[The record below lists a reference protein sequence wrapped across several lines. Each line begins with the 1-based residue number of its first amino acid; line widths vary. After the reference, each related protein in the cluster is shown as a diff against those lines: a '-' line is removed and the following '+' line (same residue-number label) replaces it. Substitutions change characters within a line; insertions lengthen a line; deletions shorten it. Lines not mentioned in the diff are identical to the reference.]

1 MRVLLVAKERR
12 HVGGADQHSVCCHRQ
27 YLIDILPLTVT
38 VTVTANITVNV
49 TVIITVNVTVKITV
63 NVTVTLILLL

>member
-1 MRVLLVAKERR
+1 MRVLLVAKEKR

-49 TVIITVNVTVKITV
+49 TVIVTVTVTVNI
-63 NVTVTLILLL
+63 TVTLILFL